1 VRIGF
6 YPMLVLS
13 LALHLGLGA
22 GIAVSYFYGVAKPGG
37 ATLETSSKTEAMM
50 LVTAQEKKT
59 SLPARE
65 PPPSTRT
72 VASTSPA
79 ALPVLPQVVIPKSAT
94 SAPVAMEINPNA
106 HVRALPV
113 ESVLSPTP
121 APRLNSADGIVFILD
136 ISGSMYEPYNGTTRL
151 ALARQSLSRRILAL
165 KDGTPFAIA
174 LYALRATTSGPLVLA
189 SNATREA
196 AVRFI
201 MRDVD
206 YGGGTNLP
214 AGLAAAQELHP
225 GALVIVSDGDLNT
238 STNALTTKAASIL
251 GSRERCPS
259 LTVLGIAP
267 RIEAG
272 GERILQKLADYEGGT
287 YRAEQFTNEPEL
299 VTSAASLFKP
309 ASTTP

>member
-225 GALVIVSDGDLNT
+225 GALVIVSDGDL
-238 STNALTTKAASIL
+238 